1 MASQL
6 RVPVAGV
13 QARVAKLVAD
23 NKDLKKAQRHQAT
36 VSNQQELVTVKISEH
51 LELHLIN
58 DTSSAHDDVALA
70 RETATRMA
78 KSTPMATHLALNDN
92 HVVAWYALRLA
103 RDLQLR
109 YPQSNG

>member
-36 VSNQQELVTVKISEH
+36 VSNQEELVTVKISEH

-58 DTSSAHDDVALA
+58 DTSRHDDVAFA

-78 KSTPMATHLALNDN
+78 KTTPMATHLALNDN
-92 HVVAWYALRLA
+92 HIVAWYAHRLA
-103 RDLQLR
+103 RGLQLR
-109 YPQSNG
+109 YPQSKE